1 MATLNVYQAYELTV
15 DGEQLLGGSRSAPVQ
30 ITVDGKRKEWYRSLA
45 TSTTAVVWNGTSTDE
60 PISDFDFLYIE
71 SDQNLI
77 LEFTTDVGN
86 EVGDEK
92 YAVEVQ
98 SGRPLMLCSDDAY
111 AGYTSISSNTADV
124 IDKIQVRN
132 VSGSTAAVRVLLIT

>member
-1 MATLNVYQAYELTV
+1 MGTLNVFQAYELTI
-15 DGEQLLGGSRSAPVQ
+15 DGEQLVGGSRSAPVQ

-45 TSTTAVVWNGTSTDE
+45 TATTAVVWNGTSTDE
-60 PISDFDFLYIE
+60 PISDFDFLFIE

-77 LEFTTDVGN
+77 LELTTDVGN

-98 SGRPLMLCSDDAY
+98 ANRPLMLCSDDAY
-111 AGYTSISSNTADV
+111 AAYTSISSCTADV
-124 IDKIQVRN
+124 IDKVQVRN
-132 VSGSTAAVRVLLIT
+132 VSGTTASVRVLLIT